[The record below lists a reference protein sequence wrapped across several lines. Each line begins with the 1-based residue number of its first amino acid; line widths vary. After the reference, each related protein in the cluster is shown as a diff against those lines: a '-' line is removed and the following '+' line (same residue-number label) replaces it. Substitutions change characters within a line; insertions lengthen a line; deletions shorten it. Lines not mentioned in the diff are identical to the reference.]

1 MYLLEIEYSLLLMQR
16 SDIDIELRDN
26 EGLTAFD
33 LYNSTVA
40 GTELSGYPHTLN
52 ALMDK
57 DGADLYTWG
66 GNRWVMHPTHDG
78 GNGSTLLAVMQL
90 WGMATVTTERTL
102 TKS

>member
-40 GTELSGYPHTLN
+40 GTELSGYPYTLN
-52 ALMDK
+52 VLMDK

-66 GNRWVMHPTHDG
+66 GNRWVIHPTHDG
-78 GNGSTLLAVMQL
+78 GNG
-90 WGMATVTTERTL
+90 
-102 TKS
+102 